1 MAEETLSRAVVQ
13 YLAKGRSSF
22 PRSNEHA
29 VAALAGDDAGSML
42 ARVRGIIDEMLAIE
56 IDWSESILSEG
67 ARTARATMASQHPEL
82 SDEALD
88 ALQWMFSFSWR

>member
-1 MAEETLSRAVVQ
+1 MVDDRLSRAIIE

-22 PRSNEHA
+22 PKTDEA
-29 VAALAGDDAGSML
+29 AVVAAAGDDAADMVV
-42 ARVRGIIDEMLAIE
+42 RVREIVDEMMAIE
-56 IDWSESILSEG
+56 VDWSESSLSEG

-88 ALQWMFSFSWR
+88 ALHWMFSYSWR

>member
-1 MAEETLSRAVVQ
+1 MAEETLSRAVVE

-22 PRSNEHA
+22 PRSDEHA

-56 IDWSESILSEG
+56 IDWSESSLSEG

-88 ALQWMFSFSWR
+88 ALHWMFSYSWR